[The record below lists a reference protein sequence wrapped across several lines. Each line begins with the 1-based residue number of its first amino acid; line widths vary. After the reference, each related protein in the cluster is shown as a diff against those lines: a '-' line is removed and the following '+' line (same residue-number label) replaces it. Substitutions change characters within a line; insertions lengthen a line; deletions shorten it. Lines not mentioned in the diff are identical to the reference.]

1 MLAPMQNVIKY
12 ACLTMLREAGMIVRR
27 IMSIWVGIP
36 VLLGSL
42 QALAGWPAQKELPW
56 WVLLVI
62 VTVAVLWF
70 TFWTLGKRAYDLE
83 QERKPKIIFTKPR
96 KRSSFKDT
104 EMYIHLEIGIKNISS
119 IEDLSNCQVEMT
131 ELRLEG
137 GIDFYKDF
145 PLPISLR
152 TMHQIG
158 DRPKGRF
165 NLDANREKFISVA
178 NISLKQH
185 EDIIEIQHDGSYCP
199 KISRNNYKMKLK
211 AYPGGIE
218 KLFLLK
224 VKKQDEEEI
233 IPLSENT

>member
-1 MLAPMQNVIKY
+1 MSWATEISWWMIAFFAILPIASWSIGG
-12 ACLTMLREAGMIVRR
+12 LLR
-27 IMSIWVGIP
+27 
-36 VLLGSL
+36 
-42 QALAGWPAQKELPW
+42 K
-56 WVLLVI
+56 
-62 VTVAVLWF
+62 VA
-70 TFWTLGKRAYDLE
+70 TL
-83 QERKPKIIFTKPR
+83 ERKIEPKIAFTAPR
-96 KRSSFKDT
+96 KRNSFKDT

-119 IEDLSNCQVEMT
+119 IENLSNCQVEMT

-137 GIDFYKDF
+137 GIDFHKDF

-178 NISLKQH
+178 NISSKQH
-185 EDIIEIQHDGSYCP
+185 EDIIEIQHDGPYCP

-233 IPLSENT
+233 ISLSENT

>member
-1 MLAPMQNVIKY
+1 MGSMGKLRLVWTVVTDLFGDGYKLVSITAPFLSLAFTITKIFEVPIMG
-12 ACLTMLREAGMIVRR
+12 LREVPYAWAFLPLLIWVSIAYVRR
-27 IMSIWVGIP
+27 WS
-36 VLLGSL
+36 
-42 QALAGWPAQKELPW
+42 K
-56 WVLLVI
+56 
-62 VTVAVLWF
+62 F
-70 TFWTLGKRAYDLE
+70 NDLE
-83 QERKPKIIFTKPR
+83 QKRKPKIAFTVPR

-119 IEDLSNCQVEMT
+119 IENLSNCQVEMT

-137 GIDFYKDF
+137 DIDFYKDF

-185 EDIIEIQHDGSYCP
+185 EDIIEIQHDGPYCP

-224 VKKQDEEEI
+224 VKKQNEEEI